1 MRARFRGLIAAAVVA
16 AAVPFAAT
24 ALAKPKSL
32 PVEPV
37 ALVVRATP
45 ITSFDPH
52 EPERTRFGRLEFRG
66 GLELSADN
74 PAFGGWSALHLDATG
89 ERVLAASDA
98 GVWLTGR
105 LLYDQGRLSGLREVR
120 IAAMRGS
127 AGETLTRIGRADV
140 ESLAVDGSTCYV
152 GIERVHEIRRYDCSG
167 APFASRGI
175 PQPVPSALKK
185 MPRNSGL
192 EALVAMPRDLGG
204 TGSALAGSLIGITE
218 TGETGED
225 DSLGF
230 IIRGSRFATFRVKR
244 SDDFSI
250 TDAALAGSDLLL
262 LERHFSLLRGVSL
275 RVRRIPLSAIEP
287 GAVVDGEV
295 LMTAGRGQQIDN
307 MEGLAVHTNA
317 AGETIL
323 TMISD
328 DNFSFLQRTL
338 ILQFALRD

>member
-16 AAVPFAAT
+16 AVVPFAAT
-24 ALAKPKSL
+24 AVAKPKVL
-32 PVEPV
+32 PAEPL
-37 ALVVRATP
+37 ALAVQATP
-45 ITSFDPH
+45 VTSFDPG
-52 EPERTRFGRLEFRG
+52 EPERKRFGRLEFRG

-74 PAFGGWSALHLDATG
+74 PAFGGWSGLRLDAAG
-89 ERVLAASDA
+89 ERILAVSDA

-105 LLYDQGRLSGLREVR
+105 LDTANGRLSGLSDVR
-120 IAAMRGS
+120 IAAMRGT
-127 AGETLTRIGRADV
+127 AGEPLARIGRADV
-140 ESLAVDGSTCYV
+140 ESLAVDGSACYV

-167 APFASRGI
+167 APFAARGM
-175 PQPVPSALKK
+175 PRPVPPALKK
-185 MPRNSGL
+185 MPKNSGL
-192 EALVAMPRDLGG
+192 EALVAVPRDLGG
-204 TGSALAGSLIGITE
+204 AASALAGSLIGITE
-218 TGETGED
+218 TGETGEA

-250 TDAALAGSDLLL
+250 TDAALAGSDLLV
-262 LERHFSLLRGVSL
+262 LERHFSLLRGVSM

-338 ILQFALRD
+338 ILQFALVE

>member
-1 MRARFRGLIAAAVVA
+1 LIAAAVVA

-74 PAFGGWSALHLDATG
+74 PAFGGWSAMRLDAAG

-105 LLYDQGRLSGLREVR
+105 LLYDQGRLSRLSDAR

-152 GIERVHEIRRYDCSG
+152 GIERVHEIRRYDCAG

-192 EALVAMPRDLGG
+192 EALVAVPRGRQLGASPLG
-204 TGSALAGSLIGITE
+204 GSLIGITE
-218 TGETGED
+218 TGPAEGD
-225 DSLGF
+225 DSFGF
-230 IIRGSRFATFRVKR
+230 IIQGAKFAPFRVKA
-244 SDDFSI
+244 SDGFSI
-250 TDAALAGSDLLL
+250 TDAALAGSDLIL
-262 LERHFSLLRGVSL
+262 LERHFSLLRGVAM
-275 RVRRIPLSAIEP
+275 RVRRVPLSAVQP
-287 GAVVDGEV
+287 GRTIDGEV
-295 LMTAGRGQQIDN
+295 LITAGRGQQIDN
-307 MEGLAVHTNA
+307 MEGLAAHTNA

-338 ILQFALRD
+338 ILQFALAD